1 MAQQDETTPE
11 ALAPH
16 WMEAD
21 SGADREKMS
30 WVHMQRIQAESVAHH
45 IDRFRDSRGLSH
57 QCRTES
63 LSEQKARNSCK
74 LSDAYFIA

>member
-16 WMEAD
+16 RMEAD
-21 SGADREKMS
+21 SGADREIKC
-30 WVHMQRIQAESVAHH
+30 HGCMQRIQAESVAHH

-57 QCRTES
+57 QCHNES